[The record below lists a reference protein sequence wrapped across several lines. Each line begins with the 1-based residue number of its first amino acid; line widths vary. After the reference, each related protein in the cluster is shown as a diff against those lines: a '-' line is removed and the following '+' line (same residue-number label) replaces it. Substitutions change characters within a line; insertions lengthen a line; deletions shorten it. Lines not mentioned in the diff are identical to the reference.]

1 MITGQTGFLAA
12 RVSDN
17 HEVKV
22 LTVNTGYREIKTP
35 KERSKYVLMDSVY
48 KTLTNPNTH
57 TYTEFSLL
65 VFASNLSEGL
75 VAAVW

>member
-22 LTVNTGYREIKTP
+22 LTVNTGYREIK
-35 KERSKYVLMDSVY
+35 YVLMDSVY
-48 KTLTNPNTH
+48 KMLTNPNTH